1 MGNKH
6 TNNNID
12 LYFENIKN
20 ESSDE
25 KGTLDLE
32 IITEFSS
39 KALLCTCKIILKNGY
54 GSGFFC
60 RIPLGDKK
68 ELVNV
73 LFTCHHVLT
82 QKILKSSE
90 YIILQ
95 INKKEKKLFLKNRRI
110 FSNPQLDYS
119 CIEILD
125 EDDIEDFY
133 SIDDANLKK
142 NFSSEY
148 YKDKLVIIFAIMK
161 NKRPGLSNGLIKSIN
176 KGQFIY
182 TCNTYPGSSG
192 GVIVN
197 QNTNCIIGMHRGE
210 CVEANKKNKNKKIN
224 LNIGIFMRSI
234 TDDIN
239 SNNSNLEKYIEN
251 NKDNEEKEEINI
263 ENNNDIENKKSSNNN
278 IGKFKIDEADK
289 TYKICLGGFSGSG
302 KTCFALRIKN
312 DKFDDCTGTAGMSAW
327 FQVKKKII
335 NNLKIIFNIWDIPGW
350 RKSPGMV
357 KFYLKGSDGVILLFS
372 IIERNSF
379 LALDECY
386 ELIEKAISDFLIF
399 LYY

>member
-1 MGNKH
+1 
-6 TNNNID
+6 
-12 LYFENIKN
+12 
-20 ESSDE
+20 
-25 KGTLDLE
+25 
-32 IITEFSS
+32 
-39 KALLCTCKIILKNGY
+39 
-54 GSGFFC
+54 
-60 RIPLGDKK
+60 
-68 ELVNV
+68 
-73 LFTCHHVLT
+73 
-82 QKILKSSE
+82 
-90 YIILQ
+90 
-95 INKKEKKLFLKNRRI
+95 
-110 FSNPQLDYS
+110 
-119 CIEILD
+119 
-125 EDDIEDFY
+125 
-133 SIDDANLKK
+133 
-142 NFSSEY
+142 
-148 YKDKLVIIFAIMK
+148 MK
-161 NKRPGLSNGLIKSIN
+161 NKRPRLSNGLIKSIN

-302 KTCFALRIKN
+302 KTCFAYRIQN

-350 RKSPGMV
+350 RKRPGMV
-357 KFYLKGSDGVILLFS
+357 KFYLEGSDGVILLFS

-386 ELIEKAISDFLIF
+386 ELIEKAISDLSNFPILLIGTNCDIKNEREIKCKEAIDYAKRRNFIGYYEISLKTGKNVFDSIDFLENCIYQININNKKIKDIKF
-399 LYY
+399 KEVLY